1 MNKGIHKLTD
11 KEARNATTE
20 GARQRKLADGG
31 GLTLVVR
38 PTSKAWWLRYRFH
51 GKERTLTLGSYPR
64 TSLKEA
70 RAARDEALKL
80 LDQGIDPVDYRRM
93 EQRRRQTETADTFQ
107 SIALEWYETIHK
119 HEVGATTH
127 PKNLRRMEMHLFPYI
142 GRMPIRDITPPD
154 ALSTLRRIEQKGHVD
169 NAHRLKTIIGQVFR
183 YAVGIGKAERDITVD
198 LRGLLRSPS
207 VKHYAAITDPD
218 QLGDLLRVLWGYE
231 GTPTVS
237 AALKL
242 APLFFLRPGDLRQM
256 QWDQIDWQ
264 KAQWSAQRTKNS
276 DPLIVPLADQAIQIL
291 RELEPINGRSPYVFP
306 SARSRARPMSENA
319 VTAALINLGYK
330 DTMTGHGFRAT
341 ARTLLEEELRF
352 PVAIIE
358 MQMAHRVRDVHGRA
372 YNRTQWLDERRKMMQ
387 TWADYLEGLRN
398 VGS

>member
-207 VKHYAAITDPD
+207 VKHYAAITDPE

-264 KAQWSAQRTKNS
+264 KTQWSAQRTKNS
-276 DPLIVPLADQAIQIL
+276 DPLIVPLADQAIEIL

-398 VGS
+398 VRS

>member
-64 TSLKEA
+64 TSLKDA
-70 RAARDEALKL
+70 RAARDDALKL

-183 YAVGIGKAERDITVD
+183 YAVSIGKAERDITVD

-398 VGS
+398 VRS